1 MDLELAIILSKP
13 HRSTNRG
20 HRLKCNREKPCQNC
34 VVRGESNAASCSY
47 VEKTNGKHSS
57 RSNPRKDAEDMRKR
71 INRLEKSILSMME
84 GDKISGKI
92 PESPLLQV
100 NEEDGMNGDEDHDQA
115 GGQMMYTDTRSTHW
129 DAILNDVSVELVF
142 NKGFRDHEITVK
154 S

>member
-1 MDLELAIILSKP
+1 
-13 HRSTNRG
+13 
-20 HRLKCNREKPCQNC
+20 
-34 VVRGESNAASCSY
+34 
-47 VEKTNGKHSS
+47 
-57 RSNPRKDAEDMRKR
+57 MRKR